1 MNEISGGVTAAK
13 GFLANGIHCGLK
25 KQKPDFALIYSKT
38 PCTAAA
44 VFTTNLVK
52 AAPVKLSQEN
62 IANGKI
68 QAIIVNSGNANACN
82 ADGMEKAL
90 AMAELAAKKLDIP
103 ASDVLVASTG
113 VIGQS
118 LDISPMIN
126 GIDEL
131 AAGLSEDGSASACA
145 AIMTTDTFAKEAAV
159 EFEIGGKPVRI
170 GGITKG
176 SGMIKPNMATML
188 GFVTTDC
195 AISAEMLKKAN
206 KAAADETFNMIS
218 VDGDTSTNDTFA
230 ILANGE
236 ACNVEITEEN
246 ADYYAFVSGLIV
258 VTRKLARMMA
268 RDGEGATK
276 LLVCKAERT
285 DTIENARLTAKGV
298 ICSNLFKA
306 AMFGEDAN
314 WGRVLCAIGYSGA
327 EVNPE
332 KIDVSFESDKG
343 KIEVCRGGFGVQFS
357 EEKAAEVLSADE
369 ISILVSLNSGDESA
383 EAYGCDL
390 TYNYVK
396 INGDYRS

>member
-390 TYNYVK
+390 TYDYVK

>member
-1 MNEISGGVTAAK
+1 MKEITGGITAAK
-13 GFLANGIHCGLK
+13 GFAANGIHCGLK

-52 AAPVKLSQEN
+52 AAPVKLSQKN
-62 IANGKI
+62 MANGKI
-68 QAIIVNSGNANACN
+68 QAIIANSGNANACN
-82 ADGMEKAL
+82 ADGMEKAQI
-90 AMAELAAKKLDIP
+90 MADLAAKKLDIN
-103 ASDVLVASTG
+103 ADDVLVASTG
-113 VIGQS
+113 VIGQT
-118 LDISPMIN
+118 LDVSPMVS

-131 AAGLSEDGSASACA
+131 AGGLSEDGSAAACA
-145 AIMTTDTFAKEAAV
+145 AIMTTDTFAKEAAA
-159 EFEIGGKPVRI
+159 ELEIGGKPVRI

-195 AISAEMLKKAN
+195 KISAEMLQKAI
-206 KAAADETFNMIS
+206 KSATDETFNMIS

-230 ILANGE
+230 VLANGE
-236 ACNVEITEEN
+236 AGNEEITAMNE
-246 ADYYAFVSGLIV
+246 DYAVFLEGLIYV
-258 VTRKLARMMA
+258 SRQLSKMMA
-268 RDGEGATK
+268 KDGEGATK
-276 LLVCKAERT
+276 VLVCKVEKA
-285 DTIENARLTAKGV
+285 DTLENARLTAKGV

-327 EVNPE
+327 QVNPE
-332 KIDVSFESDKG
+332 KIDVSFETEKG
-343 KIEVCRGGFGVQFS
+343 RIDVCKGGFGVAFS
-357 EEKAAEVLSADE
+357 EEKASEVLSADE
-369 ISILVSLNSGDESA
+369 INILVSLNSGNEGA